1 MTHYFED
8 MGHADCS
15 ICEEAKSMLPHSA
28 VPRSNVPCP
37 SCASKDAELKRLRE
51 ELDNAKF
58 VEEQV
63 RHANDGFAEENKRLR
78 EAIDEMEKAYPSDIF
93 TEPTP
98 DDFAYIHKVRGLSE
112 RLHGSW
118 ARHLVEVIRRR
129 AKEG

>member
-1 MTHYFED
+1 MTD
-8 MGHADCS
+8 
-15 ICEEAKSMLPHSA
+15 EERKAWEELVELCRDEIIKYTPKFHHLIDDDTYA
-28 VPRSNVPCP
+28 ILAAN
-37 SCASKDAELKRLRE
+37 AEL
-51 ELDNAKF
+51 
-58 VEEQV
+58 
-63 RHANDGFAEENKRLR
+63 KRLR

-129 AKEG
+129 AKEGRDEEQQ